1 LHIFHPRIKIQL
13 KQRVENIR
21 RFQRKSAFARTRLT
35 HFVHNLPEP
44 SRAGHLHQQKQRFTA
59 AGKWL

>member
-1 LHIFHPRIKIQL
+1 M
-13 KQRVENIR
+13 R
-21 RFQRKSAFARTRLT
+21 RFQRKRALTLTRLT

-44 SRAGHLHQQKQRFTA
+44 TRAGHLHQQKQRFTA

>member
-1 LHIFHPRIKIQL
+1 M
-13 KQRVENIR
+13 R
-21 RFQRKSAFARTRLT
+21 RFQRKSAFARTCLT

-44 SRAGHLHQQKQRFTA
+44 TRAGHLHQQKQRFTA